1 MTVPRGARRPL
12 TVVAVPAA
20 QSNVGQRFGR
30 VGRRPP
36 QDRRPRYRSRR
47 RHRSGGAP
55 AGDRRRRLDCACRSR
70 RRGAGVGVEIA
81 PSVRLTDWTASPRDR
96 PSGVR
101 LVMWP
106 GSGQTKSTNES
117 PHGVNSF
124 VLSPSRKGDHHP
136 SNCLDRRDYG
146 QLSRRRCSDAL
157 HLLRASTRPSQD
169 ATTRSVR
176 RVRQCE
182 SRGPIH
188 RTPGLARRSH
198 DTEECRSDAAPLAP
212 WSVVRSRSVTPRP
225 CVQAQQRDDRCG
237 MSELRCLHSRATPM
251 SLPAGRSRRRWIAFS
266 ERCFPRRP
274 ACTHPG
280 GTAAYAQNRRTHR
293 SCDPLGG
300 ADGQD
305 ALHLQPLR
313 EDLEHE

>member
-36 QDRRPRYRSRR
+36 QDRRPRCRSRR

-106 GSGQTKSTNES
+106 GSGQTKSTNER

-212 WSVVRSRSVTPRP
+212 WSVVRSRSVTPVRAFRRNRETTDAACRNCDVYIHAP
-225 CVQAQQRDDRCG
+225 
-237 MSELRCLHSRATPM
+237 LRCRYLRAVPDGGGSPSPRDASRGGPLALIPVEQRPMHRTDGLIDRAT
-251 SLPAGRSRRRWIAFS
+251 RWGAPTD
-266 ERCFPRRP
+266 RTP
-274 ACTHPG
+274 CTCNP
-280 GTAAYAQNRRTHR
+280 
-293 SCDPLGG
+293 
-300 ADGQD
+300 
-305 ALHLQPLR
+305 
-313 EDLEHE
+313 